1 MGNRAKAGNHPLPQT
16 GVTPEEVV
24 FESGGLE
31 LKGYLYLPPGDGPVA
46 CIVNNHGSRLS
57 PGTWDVSR
65 PQTAALM
72 LSWGYAFFFPHR
84 RGYGNSPGTPLAT
97 AVPAPP
103 GTADHDQQIVQRL
116 DQECDDVLAATEF
129 LRRHDRIDGTRI
141 ALSGSSRGGILSLL
155 AAASDRRYRC
165 AVNFSGGA
173 SQWAGHPRLK
183 AKMLAAARD
192 LEVPIFLA
200 QAANDLD
207 TAATTDLADELEKA
221 GRDHLCRIY
230 PPWGHTQWEAHLFE
244 VHGAAVWGPDVAAF
258 LARYLA

>member
-1 MGNRAKAGNHPLPQT
+1 MGGHGKAGDSPLPQT
-16 GVTPEEVV
+16 GVTPEEVF
-24 FESGGLE
+24 FESAGLA
-31 LKGYLYLPPGDGPVA
+31 LKGYLYRPPVGAPAPCV
-46 CIVNNHGSRLS
+46 VNSHGSRHR
-57 PGTWDVSR
+57 PGTWDVCR

-97 AVPAPP
+97 AVPAAP
-103 GTADHDQQIVQRL
+103 GTADHDQQIIRRL
-116 DQECDDVLAATEF
+116 DDECDDVLAATEF
-129 LRRHDRIDGTRI
+129 LRRRADIDGTRV

-155 AAASDRRYRC
+155 AAARDRRYRC

-183 AKMLAAARD
+183 AKMLAAAHD

-200 QAANDLD
+200 QAENDFD
-207 TAATTDLADELEKA
+207 TAATTDLAAELEKA

-230 PPWGHTQWEAHLFE
+230 PTWGHTTWEAHLFE
-244 VHGAAVWGPDVAAF
+244 VHGAAVWGPDVRAF

>member
-1 MGNRAKAGNHPLPQT
+1 VTGGAGTGDAPLPEA
-16 GVTPEEVV
+16 GVVPEEVA
-24 FESGGLE
+24 FDSNGLA
-31 LKGYLYLPPGDGPVA
+31 LRGYLYRPPGGGPVP
-46 CIVNNHGSRLS
+46 CVVNNHNSRLR

-72 LSWGYAFFFPHR
+72 MSWGYAFFFPHR
-84 RGYGNSPGTPLAT
+84 RGYGNSPGTPLAA
-97 AVPAPP
+97 AVPAPV
-103 GTADHDQQIVQRL
+103 GTADHDRQIVRRL
-116 DQECDDVLAATEF
+116 DEECDDVLAATEF
-129 LRRHDRIDGTRI
+129 LRRQPGIDGTRI

-155 AAASDRRYRC
+155 AAARDRRCRC

-183 AKMLAAARD
+183 EKMLAAARG

-207 TAATTDLADELEKA
+207 TAATTDLAAELEAA
-221 GRDHLCRIY
+221 GRDHVCRVY
-230 PPWGHTQWEAHLFE
+230 PPWGHTTGEAHLFE
-244 VHGAAVWGPDVAAF
+244 VYGAAVWGPDVGAF